1 MKLYFKLYTLSF
13 TLLSILPDCWD
24 LEEVDRRAFAT
35 TLGIDTNPS
44 HQFILTVQIP
54 IPQKML
60 RRAREPQPPQGKIL
74 LYAVSGVRVSQ
85 MRFGSCR
92 PRPFAV

>member
-1 MKLYFKLYTLSF
+1 VKYQLTVSTLLF
-13 TLLSILPDCWD
+13 TLLSILPGCWD

-60 RRAREPQPPQGKIL
+60 PQHHRFSDFQWLQNGGKT
-74 LYAVSGVRVSQ
+74 
-85 MRFGSCR
+85 
-92 PRPFAV
+92 